1 MIKILDELSNIMI
14 GIIRTGVILRFIFCM
29 MTMQKADDEVE
40 GMKKRAINLV
50 IFYIIAESIFQIKDI
65 LFYYFN

>member
-1 MIKILDELSNIMI
+1 MIKIIDELSNIMI

-40 GMKKRAINLV
+40 GMKKRAINLIV
-50 IFYIIAESIFQIKDI
+50 FYIIAESIFQIKDI
-65 LFYYFN
+65 LFFYFK

>member
-1 MIKILDELSNIMI
+1 MIKIIDEISNIMI

-50 IFYIIAESIFQIKDI
+50 IFYIIVESIFQIKDI

>member
-1 MIKILDELSNIMI
+1 MI

-40 GMKKRAINLV
+40 GMKKRAINLIV
-50 IFYIIAESIFQIKDI
+50 FYIIAESIFQIKDI
-65 LFYYFN
+65 LFYYFNST